1 MSIAVTALSRQ
12 AGKLTELIPR
22 KHSCIYGMGSRG
34 GREQEKRRREILEVG
49 KGSMWQNAS
58 ESKIR
63 NRDEIRGNIIDG
75 MDKGLAYTERTSE

>member
-1 MSIAVTALSRQ
+1 MPSLLYPDKLESLQSFPGNIAVS
-12 AGKLTELIPR
+12 
-22 KHSCIYGMGSRG
+22 MGWVPGEEERW
-34 GREQEKRRREILEVG
+34 QEKRRREILEVG